1 MIDNDYS
8 DDDDDDKGD
17 PIDNDM
23 KIQRQQCWQGNPREG
38 WIHPR
43 PAHHLIII
51 IIIIMI
57 IFIIIIIIIMT
68 MTTTTMPMLMTP
80 SMTETKPAMNKLML

>member
-43 PAHHLIII
+43 PKSFHPDDNDDNGGDDNDDNDDDDDNDDNDKDKLRIIKC
-51 IIIIMI
+51 
-57 IFIIIIIIIMT
+57 FF
-68 MTTTTMPMLMTP
+68 LLY
-80 SMTETKPAMNKLML
+80 S

>member
-1 MIDNDYS
+1 MIDNDFS

-43 PAHHLIII
+43 PKSFHPDDNDDEDDDNGEDLYMMVK
-51 IIIIMI
+51 IIIMI
-57 IFIIIIIIIMT
+57 MMT
-68 MTTTTMPMLMTP
+68 KTNY
-80 SMTETKPAMNKLML
+80 E

>member
-1 MIDNDYS
+1 MQIKIITIIIDNDYS

-43 PAHHLIII
+43 PKSFHPDDNDDEDDDNGEDLYMMVK
-51 IIIIMI
+51 IIMM
-57 IFIIIIIIIMT
+57 IM
-68 MTTTTMPMLMTP
+68 MTKTNY
-80 SMTETKPAMNKLML
+80 E

>member
-8 DDDDDDKGD
+8 DDDDDDTCD

-43 PAHHLIII
+43 PKSFHPDDNDDEDDDNGEDLYMMVK
-51 IIIIMI
+51 IIIMI
-57 IFIIIIIIIMT
+57 MMT
-68 MTTTTMPMLMTP
+68 KTNY
-80 SMTETKPAMNKLML
+80 E